1 MQTKYKILAGV
12 AGIAI
17 VGWLILGQ
25 GSHDTGDHRL
35 PPVPVISSQVAA
47 RDVPLVLT
55 AIGTVQAYNTV
66 TVHARVDGELINVA
80 FREGQDVKK
89 GDLLAEID
97 PRPFQAALDNALAT
111 QAKDQAALTNA
122 KRDLARYQDTAP
134 KGFSSR
140 QQLDTQSSTVDAAAA
155 AVQADA
161 ANVENA
167 RVQLGYTSIASPLD
181 GVTGIRLIDQGNIV
195 HASDTT
201 GLVVVTQVQPISAIF
216 TLPQDALPGIVTARA
231 KGPLGVTALDGASSV
246 ELGQGSLELV
256 DNQIDPATG
265 TIKLKASFPN
275 TGRTLWPGQF
285 INIRLQTGTA
295 GNGLTVPTRVIQ
307 RGQKGFYAYVVKPDN
322 TVEVRQVT
330 LGQEDRGQT
339 LVTDG
344 LGAGERVV
352 VDGQL
357 RLAPGTAVQ
366 ATDEKTANADVKPSG
381 SATR

>member
-12 AGIAI
+12 AGVAI

-25 GSHDTGDHRL
+25 GAHDTGDHRL
-35 PPVPVISSQVAA
+35 PPVPVISSQVTA

-111 QAKDQAALTNA
+111 QAKDQATLTNA

-140 QQLDTQSSTVDAAAA
+140 QQLDTQASTVDAAAA

-167 RVQLGYTSIASPLD
+167 RVQLGYTSITSPLD

-201 GLVVVTQVQPISAIF
+201 GLVIVTQVQPISVIF
-216 TLPQDALPGIVTARA
+216 TLPQDALPGIVSART
-231 KGPLGVTALDGASSV
+231 KGRLGVTALDGASTI
-246 ELGQGSLELV
+246 ELGQGTLELV
-256 DNQIDPATG
+256 DNQIDPTTG

-285 INIRLQTGTA
+285 VDVRLQTGIA

-307 RGQKGFYAYVVKPDN
+307 RGQKGFYAYVIKPDN
-322 TVEVRQVT
+322 TVDVRQVVP
-330 LGQEDRGQT
+330 GQEDRGQT
-339 LVTDG
+339 LVTQG
-344 LGAGERVV
+344 LSAGESVV

-357 RLAPGTAVQ
+357 RLSPGATVQ
-366 ATDEKTANADVKPSG
+366 ATDEKTADADVKPNG
-381 SATR
+381 TTAP